1 MAPPMSKRIVFLLL
15 IVVALSALAH
25 DTNQNWVEVRS
36 PHFVVLTDSSEKQG
50 RRIADQFERVRSV
63 FHVLFPKANVDPA
76 SPIVVVALKDRK
88 GFQAL
93 EPDAYLGKGR
103 LDIAGFFL
111 RAPDKNYILLR
122 LDVQGEHPFATVY
135 HEYTHLL
142 IGKAGEWM
150 PLWLNEGLAE
160 FFQNTEIHDKNAQ
173 VGEPSTDDI
182 LYLRQNRLLPLT
194 TLLKVDVNS
203 PYYHEEQKGSVFY
216 AESWALTHYLEMTD
230 RVQQTHRLSDYAQLV
245 SQNHD
250 SVAAAQQAFGDLVV
264 LQKTLD
270 SYVSRSSF
278 KYLTLATA
286 TEVDDNAFRVRALK
300 LPEANAVRA
309 DLLAYDQRTK
319 DARALLEVVLRD
331 DPNNVLAHETM
342 GYLEFRENHLEAA
355 QKWYGEAVKLDSQS
369 CLAHYYFA
377 TISMR
382 AGDLNAAEV
391 EASLRAAIKLNPNF
405 APAYDQ
411 LAAFFG
417 MQHKNLDEAHLL
429 NSQAVQLDP
438 TQLGYRMNAANVLME
453 ADRYTDAIAVLQH
466 AIRFA
471 KTPEEAAL
479 VQNRIDQIEQY
490 QAHRERA
497 VQANRQAAEGAQDEV
512 VLKRVLPS
520 EKNGGNEPAEVNPP
534 TPKYPSGDS
543 QGPRHMASGVIGN
556 VHCTAPAMLEL
567 KVESAGKGV
576 SLYSNNYYKVA
587 FTAAN
592 YIPEGEIHPCS
603 DLEGK
608 KARVQY
614 SEVSSKSIDGQ
625 ILSIELSK

>member
-1 MAPPMSKRIVFLLL
+1 MSKRIVFLLM
-15 IVVALSALAH
+15 IVAALSAWAH

-76 SPIVVVALKDRK
+76 SPIVVIALKDKK

-93 EPDAYLGKGR
+93 EPEAYLGKGR
-103 LDIAGFFL
+103 LDLAGFFL
-111 RAPDKNYILLR
+111 RTPDKNYILLR
-122 LDVQGEHPFATVY
+122 LDVEGEHPFATVY

-142 IGKAGEWM
+142 IGKAGEWL

-160 FFQNTEIHDKNAQ
+160 FFQNTEIHDKDAQ
-173 VGEPSTDDI
+173 VGEPSSDDI

-230 RVQQTHRLSDYAQLV
+230 RIQQTHRLSDYAQLV

-250 SVAAAQQAFGDLVV
+250 SVASAQQVFGDLNV

-278 KYLTLATA
+278 KYFTLATA
-286 TEVDDNAFRVRALK
+286 TDVDDAAFKVRALK
-300 LPEANAVRA
+300 PPEANAVRA
-309 DLLAYDQRTK
+309 DLLAYDERTK
-319 DARALLEVVLRD
+319 DARTLLDAVLRD

-342 GYLEFRENHLEAA
+342 GYLEFRAGNLEAA
-355 QKWYGEAVKLDSQS
+355 RKWYEQAVKLDSQS
-369 CLAHYYFA
+369 YLAHYYFA
-377 TISMR
+377 AISMR
-382 AGDLNAAEV
+382 AGDLNVADV

-411 LAAFFG
+411 LAAFYG
-417 MQHKNLDEAHLL
+417 MQHKQLDEAHIL
-429 NSQAVQLDP
+429 NLQAVQLDP
-438 TQLGYRMNAANVLME
+438 SQFGYRMNTASILME

-466 AIRFA
+466 AIPFA

-479 VQNRIDQIEQY
+479 VQNRIDQIQQY
-490 QAHRERA
+490 QAMREQA
-497 VQANRQAAEGAQDEV
+497 VQTNLHATESVEADV
-512 VLKRVLPS
+512 VPERFSTS
-520 EKNGGNEPAEVNPP
+520 EKNGGTEPTRANPP
-534 TPKYPSGDS
+534 TPKYPREDS
-543 QGPRHMASGVIGN
+543 HGPRHMANGVIRN
-556 VHCTAPAMLEL
+556 VHCTAPALLEL
-567 KVESAGKGV
+567 RIESAGKGV
-576 SLYSNNYYKVA
+576 SLYSNNYFKVA

-614 SEVSSKSIDGQ
+614 SEVSNKLIDGQ